1 MIREVFMPALSSTMT
16 EGKIVS
22 WAKSP
27 GDKVDKGDTIVIV
40 ESDKADMDVE
50 SFYEGTLATV
60 IVDAGEMAQVNQVI
74 AFLAESPEEVEE
86 AKQRA
91 SSLASGDGAAQADAK
106 SEPAPAEMSQSVA
119 TGAKQGAPSGG
130 SAAPAVVQ
138 NGAAGGSSDGENAQ
152 NGASGGSGRV
162 IVSPRAR
169 KLAKKVDVD
178 LSGLQGSGPHG
189 RIVAQDVEQA
199 AGKTPG
205 ASPGGDQSGDRVA
218 AGVPGAS
225 VTSVPKVVPSAPTP
239 PAAPGELV
247 AFNSLQQ
254 AVVRNMDASLSV
266 PVFRV
271 GYTITTNEL
280 DKLYKQIKPK
290 GVTMTALLAK
300 AVAVTLKK
308 HPVVNASYAESG
320 IQYSSRINIAV
331 AVAMPDGGLI
341 TPVLQG
347 ADQMDI
353 YSLSRT
359 WKDLVKRSRSKQ
371 LAPEEYSTG
380 TFTLSNLGMYGVDS
394 FDAILP
400 PGQGSILAIGG
411 SRPQVVATPDG
422 LMGVKTQMRV
432 NMTSDHRIIYGADG
446 AAFLKDLCD
455 LIENNAQSLTL

>member
-22 WAKSP
+22 WAKSA
-27 GDKVDKGDTIVIV
+27 GDKVEKGETVVVV

-50 SFYEGTLATV
+50 SFYEGYLAV
-60 IVDAGEMAQVNQVI
+60 IMTEAGEMAQVNDAI
-74 AFLAESPEEVEE
+74 AYLAETEAEIEE
-86 AKQRA
+86 AKQKAANQA
-91 SSLASGDGAAQADAK
+91 SSAPAPTSSAPIP
-106 SEPAPAEMSQSVA
+106 EPATAKAEPAVA
-119 TGAKQGAPSGG
+119 TAPP
-130 SAAPAVVQ
+130 SAAPAAVQ
-138 NGAAGGSSDGENAQ
+138 NGAAQPLAPAPVAAAVQTSQS
-152 NGASGGSGRV
+152 SGRR

-169 KLAKKVDVD
+169 KLAKQYKVNLDA
-178 LSGLQGSGPHG
+178 LQGTGPHG
-189 RIVAQDVEQA
+189 RIVADDVSRA
-199 AGKTPG
+199 AGHAPAPG
-205 ASPGGDQSGDRVA
+205 AAQPAVA
-218 AGVPGAS
+218 
-225 VTSVPKVVPSAPTP
+225 PSAPAPSAAPTP
-239 PAAPGELV
+239 SRAPAAPTPAPSVPGELV
-247 AFNSLQQ
+247 AFNTLQQ

-271 GYTITTNEL
+271 GYSITTNEL

-300 AVAVTLKK
+300 AVAVTLAK
-308 HPVVNASYAESG
+308 HPVVNASFAPTG
-320 IQYSSRINIAV
+320 IQYSSNINIAV

-341 TPVLQG
+341 TPVLRG

-359 WKDLVKRSRSKQ
+359 WKDLVARSRSKQ
-371 LAPEEYSTG
+371 LAPEEYNSG
-380 TFTLSNLGMYGVDS
+380 TFTLSNLGMFGVDS

-411 SRPQVVATPDG
+411 AQQKVVATPDG
-422 LMGVKTQMRV
+422 MMAVRKQMRV

-455 LIENNAQSLTL
+455 LIENN